1 MRKKTARK
9 SLIIMLAIVIT
20 IAMMPTMAFAEKV
33 NGGGSGN
40 SCGANLTWSFENGTG
55 TLTITGDG
63 TAMDNYTVGDG
74 VASTAPWYTDR
85 LNIRSVVIEAANL
98 TNIGSFA
105 FKECINLTT
114 VTLPNSVKTIG
125 DEAFNG
131 CTSLVMVMMPK
142 VETIGVNA
150 FRGCFKL
157 ETVIMSEVKTISGGV
172 FAECKA
178 LTSAIMPVATTIGDY
193 AFKNCTKLK
202 SAVIKNGCAIGKEA
216 FTGVAAGVK
225 LYVLGGDS
233 LTGDGAESVKSYK
246 KVATKQ
252 TNPETL
258 YKADGGMEFD
268 TSDNSLKWTGNCGKA
283 TVEDSLKWTLDTEGT
298 LTITGDGT

>member
-33 NGGGSGN
+33 NGGGSN
-40 SCGANLTWSFENGTG
+40 SCGADLTWSFENGTG
-55 TLTITGDG
+55 TLTISGSG
-63 TAMDNYTVGDG
+63 TTMDNYTVSDG
-74 VASTAPWYTDR
+74 VVSTAPWYTDR

-105 FKECINLTT
+105 FKECSNLTT

-193 AFKNCTKLK
+193 AFKNCT
-202 SAVIKNGCAIGKEA
+202 
-216 FTGVAAGVK
+216 
-225 LYVLGGDS
+225 
-233 LTGDGAESVKSYK
+233 
-246 KVATKQ
+246 
-252 TNPETL
+252 
-258 YKADGGMEFD
+258 
-268 TSDNSLKWTGNCGKA
+268 
-283 TVEDSLKWTLDTEGT
+283 
-298 LTITGDGT
+298 